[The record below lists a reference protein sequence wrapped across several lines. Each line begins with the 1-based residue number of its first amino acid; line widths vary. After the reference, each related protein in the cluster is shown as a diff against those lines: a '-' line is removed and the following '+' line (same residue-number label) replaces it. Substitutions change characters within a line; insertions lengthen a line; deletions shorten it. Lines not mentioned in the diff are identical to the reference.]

1 MIERGEMLTVCRQI
15 GSMMEAGVDILRITR
30 VLRAQ
35 TGNPRLLRAYDSLDH
50 DLTMGLGLADAM
62 ARTPDV
68 WSPFAVS
75 IVQQG
80 EARNDLAGA
89 FNKIADF
96 LAREE
101 SDHAPDGS
109 PRGEGPSVETVREVV
124 AQVAAH
130 GVTTVEAPRVTS
142 TPLTV
147 IALDGLIDRLQTVGL
162 RSLTLV
168 AGLLLTL
175 AACWWAVETGLIERR
190 WLNVTLFSV
199 AALFMGAAGVLV
211 QRKLDSERR
220 REVRCSFCGVYSPS
234 GMGLERAPR
243 FEGAAICPRCAL
255 IIARRY
261 GELPEAA
268 DSAPHSNGAPAKG
281 AASESANDGRSS
293 GVPGGDVARGE
304 TSKMKAWRAGA
315 GRNAAGKAEPQP
327 ASPEF
332 GEEIYD

>member
-1 MIERGEMLTVCRQI
+1 MIERGEMLTVCRQM

-35 TGNPRLLRAYDSLDH
+35 TANPRLLRAYDSLDH

-101 SDHAPDGS
+101 VDHAPEGGAKNDGLS
-109 PRGEGPSVETVREVV
+109 AEAVREVV
-124 AQVAAH
+124 VQVAAH
-130 GVTTVEAPRVTS
+130 GVTSVEAPRVTS

-175 AACWWAVETGLIERR
+175 ASCWWAVETGLIERR
-190 WLNVTLFSV
+190 WLNVLLFSV

-211 QRKLDSERR
+211 QRRLDSERR
-220 REVRCSFCGVYSPS
+220 REARCSFCGIYSPS
-234 GMGLERAPR
+234 GVGLERAPR
-243 FEGAAICPRCAL
+243 FQGAAICPRCAV

-261 GELPEAA
+261 GELPEEKNGTAGSNVTGENFTPSGDH
-268 DSAPHSNGAPAKG
+268 DSGNGAGGEFNSEAGGEKG
-281 AASESANDGRSS
+281 
-293 GVPGGDVARGE
+293 
-304 TSKMKAWRAGA
+304 KMKAERPRRGTQPRSSEAPRATV
-315 GRNAAGKAEPQP
+315 
-327 ASPEF
+327 PESS
-332 GEEIYD
+332 EEIYD

>member
-1 MIERGEMLTVCRQI
+1 MIERGELLTVCRQI

-35 TGNPRLLRAYDSLDH
+35 TDNPRLLQAYDSLDH

-62 ARTPDV
+62 ARAPDV
-68 WSPFAVS
+68 WSPFAVT

-89 FNKIADF
+89 FNKIAEF

-101 SDHAPDGS
+101 SDRVVENAPRSDA
-109 PRGEGPSVETVREVV
+109 PSVDTVREVV
-124 AQVAAH
+124 AQVTAQAITPAE
-130 GVTTVEAPRVTS
+130 VPRLPA

-147 IALDGLIDRLQTVGL
+147 IALDGLVDRLQILGL

-175 AACWWAVETGLIERR
+175 AGCWWAFEASLIERR

-199 AALFMGAAGVLV
+199 TALFMGAAGVLV
-211 QRKLDSERR
+211 QRRLDSERR
-220 REVRCSFCGVYSPS
+220 REVRCSFCGIYSPS
-234 GMGLERAPR
+234 GVGLERAPR
-243 FEGAAICPRCAL
+243 FQGAAICPRCAA
-255 IIARRY
+255 IIAQRY
-261 GELPEAA
+261 AGLDEEK
-268 DSAPHSNGAPAKG
+268 AK
-281 AASESANDGRSS
+281 AASLNVGSSVEDANTQKSEGSNNDV
-293 GVPGGDVARGE
+293 VPGNPAAPERLRRV
-304 TSKMKAWRAGA
+304 
-315 GRNAAGKAEPQP
+315 GRERTPTVSAAQP
-327 ASPEF
+327 STVPDM